1 MTPMWTNPHQARL
14 RVLGQLHR
22 HQTRL
27 TGEPYV
33 THPLAVARI
42 LAEIDSDMLTVVAGL
57 LHDTIE
63 DGRIEDGR
71 PVTREIIEERFGSE
85 IALLV
90 DGVSKLK
97 KHSFQSRVE
106 AQAQNFRKMFV
117 NMASDIRVVI
127 IKLADR
133 LHNMRT
139 VEVYREDRG
148 EPRQR
153 TLRIYARLPAA
164 SASAIFSGELE
175 DLALKC
181 PIPCLPRH
189 SDEGGQDP
197 QGARAGSRH
206 PQQ

>member
-1 MTPMWTNPHQARL
+1 MSSTTSSGLEDLVQEVRRYDPDVDEALIRRAYEFSAQVH
-14 RVLGQLHR
+14 G

-42 LAEIDSDMLTVVAGL
+42 LAEIDSDVLTVVAGL

-63 DGRIEDGR
+63 DGKIEDGR

-97 KHSFQSRVE
+97 KHSFQSRAE

-117 NMASDIRVVI
+117 NMASDIRVVSSSS
-127 IKLADR
+127 
-133 LHNMRT
+133 RT
-139 VEVYREDRG
+139 VYTTCA
-148 EPRQR
+148 P
-153 TLRIYARLPAA
+153 
-164 SASAIFSGELE
+164 
-175 DLALKC
+175 
-181 PIPCLPRH
+181 
-189 SDEGGQDP
+189 
-197 QGARAGSRH
+197 
-206 PQQ
+206 